1 MRPGFVRECA
11 SASMLAF
18 PEMNQYVLVT
28 HWHLDAPIER
38 VWDAIVRVEDWPR
51 WWKFVKRVV
60 EIEPGGENGVGS
72 LRRYTW
78 TSRLPY
84 ELSFEM
90 RTTSARKPVFLEGVA
105 KGELDGRGR
114 WDLAAE
120 SATTHVR
127 YEWSVNTGKAWMNW
141 LAPILAPAF
150 RWNHGQVMAEG
161 GRGLARHLGVKLL
174 GTGAA

>member
-120 SATTHVR
+120 SATTRVR